1 MACSRFWSLSQAVVA
16 ACSQELQEQWERAR
30 ADEQSRGAGAADVK
44 RWTGIRNTV
53 EAREL
58 LRTLFVAASSQRA
71 QVTASTGARGRL
83 AMQVAGG
90 ISHVESRSWLKNVSS
105 SAATLHQEGLTCFQ
119 VFSASLMQL
128 SLHYITCVVV
138 AAGV

>member
-1 MACSRFWSLSQAVVA
+1 LSQAVVA
-16 ACSQELQEQWERAR
+16 ACSQELQEPWERAR

-71 QVTASTGARGRL
+71 QVTARTGARGRL
-83 AMQVAGG
+83 AMPVAGG
-90 ISHVESRSWLKNVSS
+90 ISDAESRSWLKNVFS

-119 VFSASLMQL
+119 MFSASLMQL